1 MNAPLTPGFA
11 IGFAWM
17 AWVASWLAAAAWT
30 RTTLKRAGYWREFP
44 GRFIVLIGGLLLF
57 VPFVT
62 GRSTIAPL
70 WDVGGL
76 GWFSFAGV
84 AAGMAF
90 AWWARIHLGALW
102 SGTVTRK
109 SDHRIVD
116 SGPYAIVRHP
126 IYSGML
132 LSLWMTALA
141 VGRVEPLLGAL
152 MLSIGL
158 WMQARLEER
167 FLAQELGAAAYAS
180 YSARVPMLVPFM
192 KIQGA

>member
-1 MNAPLTPGFA
+1 MNAPLTPSFA

-17 AWVASWLAAAAWT
+17 AWAASWLAAAAWT
-30 RTTLKRAGYWREFP
+30 RKTLKRAGYWREFP

-57 VPFVT
+57 IPFVA
-62 GRSTIAPL
+62 GRSTLPVL

-76 GWFSFAGV
+76 GWPLFAAV

-116 SGPYAIVRHP
+116 TGPYAIVRHP

-132 LSLWMTALA
+132 FSIWMTALA
-141 VGRVEPLLGAL
+141 LGYVEPVLGA
-152 MLSIGL
+152 MTMSIGL